1 MRREELGRAPV
12 PMGVRVS
19 TRACPIFVQGE
30 EAGCVSLWVERCVK
44 EYWLGIDF
52 LVKGG
57 VVIVATT
64 VLNDK

>member
-1 MRREELGRAPV
+1 
-12 PMGVRVS
+12 MGVRVS